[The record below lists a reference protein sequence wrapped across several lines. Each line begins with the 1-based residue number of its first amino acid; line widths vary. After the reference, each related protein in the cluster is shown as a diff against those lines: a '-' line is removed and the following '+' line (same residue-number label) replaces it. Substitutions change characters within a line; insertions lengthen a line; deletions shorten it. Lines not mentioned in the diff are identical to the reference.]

1 MSSSRVF
8 NILRRRFCM
17 DPFKSTAKTSVEKEA
32 AEDFREFKMKQ
43 QKFQKD
49 DGLPIFLK
57 AGLRDQVLYYS
68 TLGLAGL
75 GLIGS
80 FTYIIGYANGWYKED
95 ASK

>member
-1 MSSSRVF
+1 MSSSRAI

-17 DPFKSTAKTSVEKEA
+17 DPFKSTAKTSVEKEV
-32 AEDFREFKMKQ
+32 AEEFREFKMKQ

-68 TLGLAGL
+68 TLGLACL
-75 GLIGS
+75 GVASS
-80 FTYIIGYANGWYKED
+80 FVYIIGYSNGWYKKD

>member
-1 MSSSRVF
+1 
-8 NILRRRFCM
+8 M
-17 DPFKSTAKTSVEKEA
+17 DPFKSTGKTSVEKEA
-32 AEDFREFKMKQ
+32 TEEFREFKMKQ

-57 AGLRDQVLYYS
+57 AGLRDKVLYYT

-75 GLIGS
+75 GLISS
-80 FTYIIGYANGWYKED
+80 FSYILGYASGRYKGD